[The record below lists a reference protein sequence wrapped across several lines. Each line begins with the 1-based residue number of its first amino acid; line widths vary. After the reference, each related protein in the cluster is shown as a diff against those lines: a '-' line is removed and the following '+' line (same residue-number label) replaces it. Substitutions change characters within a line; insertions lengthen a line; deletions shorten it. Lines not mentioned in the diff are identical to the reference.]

1 MSHLNMAMNRAAYQA
16 VLDDVSTNLQTVVDA
31 IASCEADIAD
41 RETRLRVLH
50 LQRDQLAASKE
61 RYETFLATHPAPAV
75 QEKGKCR
82 HCGNLAVG
90 EADGLCPAC
99 KMTDD
104 DLPPF

>member
-1 MSHLNMAMNRAAYQA
+1 MEHLIALNRAAYQA

-31 IASCEADIAD
+31 IASCESDIAD
-41 RETRLRVLH
+41 REARLRVLY
-50 LQRDQLAASKE
+50 LQRDQLTDTKE

-75 QEKGKCR
+75 QEKGRCR
-82 HCGNLAVG
+82 HGGNLAVG

-99 KMTDD
+99 KRTDD

>member
-1 MSHLNMAMNRAAYQA
+1 MEHLIALNRAAYQA
-16 VLDDVSTNLQTVVDA
+16 VLDDVSTNLQTVVDV

-41 RETRLRVLH
+41 REARLRVLH
-50 LQRDQLAASKE
+50 LQRDHLAETRE
-61 RYETFLATHPAPAV
+61 RYETFLATYPAPAV
-75 QEKGKCR
+75 QEKGRCW

-104 DLPPF
+104 DMPPF

>member
-1 MSHLNMAMNRAAYQA
+1 MSHLDMAMNRAAYQA

-41 RETRLRVLH
+41 REARLRVLR
-50 LQRDQLAASKE
+50 LQRDHLAETKE
-61 RYETFLATHPAPAV
+61 RYEAFLATDPVPAV
-75 QEKGKCR
+75 QEKGRCW